1 MGSNVFECHIFQAI
15 KDIRNQNRI
24 PNINAI
30 FKNIIRTNATNIT
43 VKDVKQQVDL
53 LIAAARLKKMSTSQ
67 GLDPL
72 YIIENSTTSQ
82 ADVTLECQQEDSI
95 YNIVTQITE
104 QVSSQTS
111 SPHETNRNQQVKD
124 RFDNFNAQIAA
135 IKASFMN
142 EIYEL
147 KNEVERLKQKMKYQD
162 NDMSDKAK
170 LSLLEH
176 ENSFLKEELRNKQL
190 IVEKL
195 LDLKTDKI
203 NVRKPSKNSNIH
215 KVTVTHRSNE
225 TNEKK
230 FDTNQ
235 KKSPKAPIREYKNI
249 HNNVNKKR
257 VTVIGD
263 SMVKFVKS
271 ENLSDEN

>member
-1 MGSNVFECHIFQAI
+1 MGSNVFECHIFQTI

-30 FKNIIRTNATNIT
+30 VKNIIRTNATNIT
-43 VKDVKQQVDL
+43 AEDVKQKVDL
-53 LIAAARLKKMSTSQ
+53 LIAAARLKNMPTSQ
-67 GLDPL
+67 GLDSF
-72 YIIENSTTSQ
+72 YIIENSTTLQ
-82 ADVTLECQQEDSI
+82 ADLTLEFQQEDSI
-95 YNIVTQITE
+95 SNIVTQITE

-147 KNEVERLKQKMKYQD
+147 KNEVESLKQKVKVQD

-170 LSLLEH
+170 LSLLEY
-176 ENSFLKEELRNKQL
+176 ENLFLKEELRNKQL

-195 LDLKTDKI
+195 LDLKKDKI
-203 NVRKPSKNSNIH
+203 NVQKPSEKSNIH

-225 TNEKK
+225 INKKK
-230 FDTNQ
+230 FDTYH
-235 KKSPKAPIREYKNI
+235 KKSPKAPIRE
-249 HNNVNKKR
+249 
-257 VTVIGD
+257 
-263 SMVKFVKS
+263 
-271 ENLSDEN
+271 